1 MEFKRQI
8 RDLLKVFFALLSTQL
23 FYNCSSAPREDLTE
37 IETPPTEETSFIQ
50 WGVTE
55 IDFVSDKSYQN
66 GFKDVDLDVVFR
78 HTSGKELTVPAFW
91 NGGKKWKV
99 RFSPPLTGEWT
110 YTSLCSDD
118 SNTGMHQ
125 QTGQVTIAEYQGDL
139 EIYKHG
145 FVKTTTAQRY
155 FTYADGTPF
164 FYLGDT
170 HWNMPANTL
179 TNFKTIIDKR
189 VEQGF
194 TVIQSEPIGAGYNLR
209 DGVTEGDLNFFSKMD
224 ERFKY
229 IADRGFVHAN
239 AQLFFVADLGPN
251 RDVYT
256 DAYLEKLC
264 RYWVARYSA
273 FPVLWTTAQ
282 ECDNDFYRERGD
294 HNYYDANTNPW
305 KLVANYIHKYD
316 PYKHPLTAH
325 MEQTGFSLAS
335 QSAFRD
341 LPAHTWFA
349 PQWPP
354 RRDRQLDFNIP
365 KDFWNNGQ
373 GKPIVNYEGYY
384 DHLWTNEFGARMQG
398 WTAFLNGMFGHG
410 YGAVDI
416 WLYNST
422 YDIDNPSVRDGITI
436 SVSDKQ
442 TKWQESLE
450 FNSAYQ
456 MGYMHEFFKT
466 IEWWNLTPRFDDA
479 TWFENSGSY
488 YSLASINNV
497 VYVAYFYNKINKKTG
512 ILKNLENTAY
522 TVQWFN
528 PITGTLEVETT
539 VDITVGTYT
548 IGDKPSIRDWVLLV
562 KKK

>member
-1 MEFKRQI
+1 MKKSKN
-8 RDLLKVFFALLSTQL
+8 LLSILLFTIFGFQFFASCSTDEVEEIANITL
-23 FYNCSSAPREDLTE
+23 PPPED
-37 IETPPTEETSFIQ
+37 TSFQQ

-55 IDFVSDKSYQN
+55 IDFESDRLYTN
-66 GFKDVDLDVVFR
+66 GFNDIDLDVVLK
-78 HTSGKELTVPAFW
+78 HTNGTELTVPAFW

-99 RFSPPLTGEWT
+99 RFSPSLTGEWT
-110 YTSLCSDD
+110 YTSFCSDEA
-118 SNTGMHQ
+118 NTGMHQ
-125 QTGQVTIAEYQGDL
+125 KTGQVSISAYQGEL

-145 FVKTTTAQRY
+145 FIKTTPGKRY

-164 FYLGDT
+164 FYIGDT
-170 HWNMPANTL
+170 HWNVAVNSL
-179 TNFKTIIDKR
+179 SNFKTIIDKR
-189 VEQGF
+189 VQQGF
-194 TVIQSEPIGAGYNLR
+194 TVIQTEPIRAGYDLR
-209 DGVTEGDLNFFSKMD
+209 DGITDGDVHFFSQLDK
-224 ERFKY
+224 RFKH

-239 AQLFFVADLGPN
+239 AQLIFVSELGHN
-251 RDVYT
+251 MNVYQGE
-256 DAYLEKLC
+256 YLEKLC

-273 FPVLWTTAQ
+273 YPVLWTTAQ
-282 ECDNDFYRERGD
+282 ECDNDYYRERGQ

-305 KLVANYIHKYD
+305 KKVAEYTNKYD

-354 RRDRQLDFNIP
+354 KSDRQLNFDIP

-422 YDIDNPSVRDGITI
+422 YDIDNPSVRNGITI
-436 SVSDKQ
+436 SVEDKQ

-450 FNSAYQ
+450 FESAYQ

-466 IEWWNLTPRFDDA
+466 IEWWNLTPRFDDS
-479 TWFENSGSY
+479 TWFENKDSF
-488 YSLASINNV
+488 YSLATIEND
-497 VYVAYFYNKINKKTG
+497 VYAVYFYNRFNKKTG
-512 ILKNLENTAY
+512 ILKNLENTEY
-522 TVQWFN
+522 TVKWFN
-528 PITGTLEVETT
+528 PITGTSENQSTIS
-539 VDITVGTYT
+539 ITDGTYT
-548 IGDKPSIRDWVLLV
+548 IGEKPSIRDWVLLV
-562 KKK
+562 EKK